1 MSTFFSWLKSNA
13 NDADRLSNAG
23 SVLACAG
30 IFAGTLAI
38 FASAEETPETAGGV
52 PATNFV
58 MRMAD
63 FQVAEKIAETEISPE
78 ETPPAID
85 VPVVEETPP
94 EEPTPEPPA
103 PQKISEDAIREI
115 STPPPEIL
123 PEEPEEIPPEE
134 KIEEP
139 TKEEPPVPEEKP
151 EQKQPELPPQQA
163 APEAAATPAESV
175 PVQNTPP
182 TEFSPAGK
190 RTLYGTLTDA
200 VRRKKFYPKAARRTG
215 RTGTVFVRVEISKNG
230 KISAFSVKHGKSHES
245 LEKGAQETF
254 RRVAESFSAP
264 KDFLD
269 ELPAIF
275 VVPVVYELN

>member
-13 NDADRLSNAG
+13 NDVDRLSNAG

-30 IFAGTLAI
+30 IFAGTLVI

-63 FQVAEKIAETEISPE
+63 FQVAEKIAETETSPE
-78 ETPPAID
+78 ETPPAMD
-85 VPVVEETPP
+85 VPEIAETPP
-94 EEPTPEPPA
+94 EEPKPEPPA
-103 PQKISEDAIREI
+103 PQKISDDAIREI
-115 STPPPEIL
+115 STPPPENL
-123 PEEPEEIPPEE
+123 PAEPEEIPPEE

-139 TKEEPPVPEEKP
+139 PAEEPPEEKP
-151 EQKQPELPPQQA
+151 EQKLPELPPQQA
-163 APEAAATPAESV
+163 APESAAPPPAESV
-175 PVQNTPP
+175 PVQNTTP

-230 KISAFSVKHGKSHES
+230 KISAFSVKHGKAHES

-254 RRVAESFSAP
+254 RRVAESFSAS
-264 KDFLD
+264 KDFRD
-269 ELPAIF
+269 ELPVVF
-275 VVPVVYELN
+275 VVPVIYELN